1 MSGRARKSAASTQK
15 AIPPDPTAD
24 IEDAFERLQAYIKN
38 GQHKKALKT
47 ADEILGLSPKDEDA
61 QHVKISALL
70 QLFEWEQALQAISKS
85 NAKDDLKFEKAYCL
99 YRLGRVQEGLKELNG
114 VIPEPGAP
122 ASSAAAAGGR
132 SQRVVAA
139 IELSAQLHY
148 RLEGNKECIQLYDT
162 LFQQYK
168 VTSSMPQQQWPG
180 ATRAAASAG
189 TTWHGPVE
197 HIKGAGSLELRTNVL
212 AAYVAAGLSQELEEL
227 MAAMKVTAKDS
238 FEIGYNKACGLA
250 ECGRLSEAETELRR
264 ALKLGR
270 ETLFSEEL
278 SEEEVE
284 AELAPLTVQLA
295 YVLGRLG
302 RSGEA
307 TELYDKVTVQP
318 GLRPD
323 PPESAA
329 VLRSTKEEAVDGLS
343 RAVATNNLFADSG
356 RIDALP
362 AHKKSV
368 AGAAKKLEGLMEDA
382 SKPGSTALQ
391 PVMESR
397 LSSDQKRLLT
407 LNRALTYLLSGR
419 LAPAKE
425 LAEAVARQEQA
436 AAAAQEQQPQPAWA
450 GPQLLPLL
458 QAALLA
464 KEGKAAEADAV
475 LAGFAAAQPRH
486 GLQPTLARAQL
497 ALEAGDV
504 PRAAQLLALAAAC
517 PGAASSAAL
526 LSTRVALHQQMGDA
540 AGAEALLEKVL
551 RVALQQQQQQQGG
564 SVPGSGTG
572 QTQVQCSCLEQLVAL
587 RLKLGKVDA
596 ALDAFSQLQGLGG
609 ANSATAVELCA
620 RLLRV
625 LAASGSTAA
634 AASLAKQLPSVPG
647 SALRGL
653 DVDALEGAGAASRGG
668 PGDAGHAG
676 HGKRGAE
683 QGEEGR
689 ALDGPGL
696 TGK

>member
-1 MSGRARKSAASTQK
+1 
-15 AIPPDPTAD
+15 
-24 IEDAFERLQAYIKN
+24 
-38 GQHKKALKT
+38 
-47 ADEILGLSPKDEDA
+47 
-61 QHVKISALL
+61 
-70 QLFEWEQALQAISKS
+70 
-85 NAKDDLKFEKAYCL
+85 
-99 YRLGRVQEGLKELNG
+99 GLKELNG

-148 RLEGNKECIQLYDT
+148 RLENNKECIQLYDT

-168 VTSSMPQQQWPG
+168 
-180 ATRAAASAG
+180 
-189 TTWHGPVE
+189 
-197 HIKGAGSLELRTNVL
+197 AGSLELRTNVL

-238 FEIGYNKACGLA
+238 FEACGLA

-264 ALKLGR
+264 ALKLGGGGGGAGAADCAAGVR
-270 ETLFSEEL
+270 
-278 SEEEVE
+278 
-284 AELAPLTVQLA
+284 AGP
-295 YVLGRLG
+295 
-302 RSGEA
+302 
-307 TELYDKVTVQP
+307 P
-318 GLRPD
+318 GAQRGGHG
-323 PPESAA
+323 A

-436 AAAAQEQQPQPAWA
+436 AAAAQEQQPPPAWA

-464 KEGKAAEADAV
+464 KEGKVGGPQGSEA
-475 LAGFAAAQPRH
+475 
-486 GLQPTLARAQL
+486 
-497 ALEAGDV
+497 
-504 PRAAQLLALAAAC
+504 
-517 PGAASSAAL
+517 
-526 LSTRVALHQQMGDA
+526 
-540 AGAEALLEKVL
+540 
-551 RVALQQQQQQQGG
+551 
-564 SVPGSGTG
+564 TG
-572 QTQVQCSCLEQLVAL
+572 Q
-587 RLKLGKVDA
+587 
-596 ALDAFSQLQGLGG
+596 
-609 ANSATAVELCA
+609 
-620 RLLRV
+620 
-625 LAASGSTAA
+625 
-634 AASLAKQLPSVPG
+634 
-647 SALRGL
+647 
-653 DVDALEGAGAASRGG
+653 
-668 PGDAGHAG
+668 
-676 HGKRGAE
+676 
-683 QGEEGR
+683 
-689 ALDGPGL
+689 
-696 TGK
+696 